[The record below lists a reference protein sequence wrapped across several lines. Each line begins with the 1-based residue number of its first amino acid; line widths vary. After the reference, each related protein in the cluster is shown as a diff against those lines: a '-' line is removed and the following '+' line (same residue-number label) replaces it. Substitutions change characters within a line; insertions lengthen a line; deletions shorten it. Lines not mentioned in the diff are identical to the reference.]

1 MSHVILIDIID
12 HIKDLENYLNHCKDA
27 INDIDEDLE
36 LFNDMKDT
44 EIMVLAQQKSNYN
57 RQAEQRKQKISKEI
71 QLITHKIETLTETV
85 QSSTKNVDIERTVS
99 PSESA
104 LKDRPQNLNV
114 EV

>member
-36 LFNDMKDT
+36 LFNDMKDA
-44 EIMVLAQQKSNYN
+44 EIMVLAQQKVSYN
-57 RQAEQRKQKISKEI
+57 RQAGMRKQKIYKEI
-71 QLITHKIETLTETV
+71 QVINDKIKTLTATV
-85 QSSTKNVDIERTVS
+85 ENHNKNTDIEQIITIA
-99 PSESA
+99 ETTEQ
-104 LKDRPQNLNV
+104 DRPQGLKV

>member
-1 MSHVILIDIID
+1 MSHVILIDMID
-12 HIKDLENYLNHCKDA
+12 HIRDLETYLKHCRDA

-57 RQAEQRKQKISKEI
+57 RQAEQRKQKISKEL
-71 QLITHKIETLTETV
+71 QLITHKIATLTETV

-99 PSESA
+99 PSESV

>member
-1 MSHVILIDIID
+1 MSHVILIDMID
-12 HIKDLENYLNHCKDA
+12 HIRDLETYLKHCRDA

-71 QLITHKIETLTETV
+71 HLITHKIETLTETV

-99 PSESA
+99 PSESV